1 MVHGETS
8 TGVRQNIK
16 AIADRVK
23 PTGALLL
30 VDTVASLGGVEF
42 RTDEWGVDC
51 VYTGAQKC
59 LSAPPGLRPITFSDR
74 AIEKIKARKT
84 PPKSWYLDV
93 LLNWKYWD
101 ETPGYHHTGSIQTMY
116 ALHEA
121 LNLLAEEGL
130 ENRWARTQK
139 TADLLYTKLE
149 DLGFKLFVDA
159 EHRLPTLTTT
169 LLPEGV
175 EEAPLRKK
183 LLLEHNI
190 EVAGGLGDL
199 AGKAWR
205 VGLMGHSCREESVN
219 RLHQVLSEMLAGA
232 GV

>member
-1 MVHGETS
+1 
-8 TGVRQNIK
+8 
-16 AIADRVK
+16 
-23 PTGALLL
+23 
-30 VDTVASLGGVEF
+30 
-42 RTDEWGVDC
+42 
-51 VYTGAQKC
+51 
-59 LSAPPGLRPITFSDR
+59 
-74 AIEKIKARKT
+74 
-84 PPKSWYLDV
+84 
-93 LLNWKYWD
+93 
-101 ETPGYHHTGSIQTMY
+101 MY

-139 TADLLYTKLE
+139 TADLLYAKLE